1 MAAGFSKE
9 INPLSGMSVNLVLVD
24 QWLGDLKKDLEQTVF
39 QSKSESLSHAFA
51 EIMAV
56 TRLNLVE
63 HAEKEKAQLISL
75 DFREERG
82 WGFSWNHLQSP
93 EDLMIRHTHFLEGF
107 LVDPSEASL
116 CKVEFVW
123 LRAPD
128 CEVDFGHEGFKVL
141 KVLAAQTFNEL
152 CAKLALH
159 KGGELESGSVLS
171 EIHVHNLSKNFSVAL

>member
-24 QWLGDLKKDLEQTVF
+24 QWLAELKKDLEQTVF

-56 TRLNLVE
+56 TRLNLIE

-75 DFREERG
+75 EFKEERG
-82 WGFSWNHLQSP
+82 WGFAWNHDQSP
-93 EDLMIRHTHFLEGF
+93 ENLLIKHTHFLEGF
-107 LVDPSEASL
+107 LTDPSEASL

-123 LRAPD
+123 LRTPD
-128 CEVDFGHEGFKVL
+128 CETDFAHEGFKVL
-141 KVLAAQTFNEL
+141 KVLAAKNFQDLQT
-152 CAKLALH
+152 KLSLH
-159 KGGELESGSVLS
+159 KGGELDSGSILV
-171 EIHVHNLSKNFSVAL
+171 EIHIHNLSRAFSISL